1 MPTNYGVQGPN
12 LAQFGAD
19 TQYASPVVGQEEGIP
34 IGGTGAG
41 FLPSQ
46 EELRRKAL
54 QEKNRGENLLMAQE
68 LQKILGGMAVPAN
81 YGLDAGMSM
90 GGGAGRPLDFM
101 SAINQQNSQFGGTM
115 PNAMPTSMGFGKGGA
130 PFGGF
135 EGLGGGG
142 FSGLDSN
149 LDNMINMLA

>member
-1 MPTNYGVQGPN
+1 MPISYGVQGPS
-12 LAQFGAD
+12 LDQYGGD

-46 EELRRKAL
+46 EELRRKAI
-54 QEKNRGENLLMAQE
+54 QEKNRGENQLMAQE

-101 SAINQQNSQFGGTM
+101 GAINQQNSQFGGTM
-115 PNAMPTSMGFGKGGA
+115 PNAMPTSMGFGLGGA

-135 EGLGGGG
+135 G
-142 FSGLDSN
+142 GLDSQ
-149 LDNMINMLA
+149 LDNMMLRMGLG

>member
-90 GGGAGRPLDFM
+90 GGGSGRPLDFM

-115 PNAMPTSMGFGKGGA
+115 PNAMPTSMGFGPGGA

>member
-1 MPTNYGVQGPN
+1 MPISYGVQGPS
-12 LAQFGAD
+12 LDQYGGD

-135 EGLGGGG
+135 EGLGDDG
-142 FSGLDSN
+142 FSSLNSS

>member
-115 PNAMPTSMGFGKGGA
+115 PNAMPTSMGFGPGGA